1 MRSFN
6 FAPLQA
12 AVVFA
17 LGVVV
22 GSGFLG
28 GFAQPSAVVPE
39 PVITSGIKP
48 TCTSG
53 NEVADFVCRNTWL
66 ANTRHSFR

>member
-6 FAPLQA
+6 YAPLK
-12 AVVFA
+12 AVMIFG

-28 GFAQPSAVVPE
+28 GFTGPIAMQAES
-39 PVITSGIKP
+39 ITTSVNAP
-48 TCTSG
+48 CTS
-53 NEVADFVCRNTWL
+53 NDAVADFVCRNTWL
-66 ANTRHSFR
+66 ANTRHSYR